1 MNYKIVET
9 TNGKAIYVKSHQIAD
24 DMHYAEKNNIKNVII
39 SQYENQYTLNNVDFL
54 QHYASIENITIST
67 WENIDYSALKYLKN
81 LKVLNINI
89 LAVDKGELDFNDFP
103 NIEDLGIAWN
113 NKRKN
118 ISSLKNLKIL
128 GLIKYKSKNLNEF
141 SSLLNLERLIL
152 GQSSI
157 ESLAGIESLVNLKR
171 LSLFKNKKLT
181 SLKGL
186 ENLTNLVDLEIDE
199 CKSLESIEELKQLKN
214 LKTLKIENC
223 GNIEDV
229 IL

>member
-9 TNGKAIYVKSHQIAD
+9 PNGKAIYVKSSQIAD
-24 DMHYAEKNNIKNVII
+24 DMHYAEKNNIKNIII

-54 QHYASIENITIST
+54 EHYLFIENVTIST
-67 WENIDYSALKYLKN
+67 WENIDYSALKHLKN
-81 LKVLNINI
+81 LKILNINI
-89 LAVDKGELDFNDFP
+89 LAIDKGELDFNDFP
-103 NIEDLGIAWN
+103 NLEDLGVAWN

-141 SSLLNLERLIL
+141 SSLLNLEKLIL
-152 GQSSI
+152 GQSTI
-157 ESLAGIESLVNLKR
+157 ESLEGIESLVNLKR

-186 ENLTNLVDLEIDE
+186 ENLTSLVDLEIDE
-199 CKSLESIEELKQLKN
+199 CKSLESIEEVSQLKN
-214 LKTLKIENC
+214 LKAIKIENC
-223 GNIEDV
+223 GAIEDFR
-229 IL
+229 L